1 MQLST
6 LIDTYGLHRRIAPN
20 SLYQM
25 DRSGRLFEQYLQR
38 PADTTD
44 FVAATV
50 SAWVRWMQAGEWA
63 AATVA
68 GHRARLLILWRWAHG
83 RGWAGPLGEVRAAPR
98 PEPMPEAWTLD
109 EVRQLLGAVDQVTV
123 TVRGRWMPAYLRA
136 LVLAAYESGLRR
148 GDLWSLDRDS
158 IYPDG
163 TIQIRQHKTGRVH
176 VPRLTVRTAELVL
189 AEPGQ
194 HPLAWPGNPRE
205 FYTVWGRVLAVAC
218 VRPGA
223 LHRLRKTGAT
233 YVAVSDGLDAAR
245 EFLGHRTPEMVFHYV
260 DRRIASPPP
269 RLPPAVA

>member
-1 MQLST
+1 MQLSE
-6 LIDTYGLHRRIAPN
+6 LIDTYGLHRNLAQN

-25 DRSGRLFEQYLQR
+25 DRSGRLFEEFLNR
-38 PADTTD
+38 HATTADLEPA
-44 FVAATV
+44 AV

-68 GHRARLLILWRWAHG
+68 GHRARLLILWRWAYG
-83 RGWAGPLGEVRAAPR
+83 RGWAGPLGEVRAARR

-109 EVRQLLGAVDQVTV
+109 EVRLLLGATDQVAV
-123 TVRGRWMPAYLRA
+123 SVRGRWMPTYLRA

-148 GDLWSLDRDS
+148 GDLWSLDRES

-163 TIQIRQHKTGRVH
+163 TIQLRQHKTGHVH
-176 VPRLTVRTAELVL
+176 VPRLSDGTARLVL
-189 AEPGQ
+189 AEPGRF
-194 HPLAWPGNPRE
+194 PLAWPANPRE
-205 FYTVWGRVLAVAC
+205 FYTVWGRVLAIAG

-233 YVAVSDGLDAAR
+233 YIAVSDGLDAAR

-260 DRRIASPPP
+260 DRRIASPPQ
-269 RLPPAVA
+269 RLPPRIA